1 MSDSNVIICND
12 KTLKTEIGEGL
23 VLIDFMADWCNPCQ
37 QLMPILD
44 EVAAEQAGKAKVIKV
59 NVDQSPA
66 STKEYGVRGIPALF
80 VIKNGE
86 VVQKLVG
93 TQTKAKLI
101 EVLNKHA

>member
-1 MSDSNVIICND
+1 MSKVIACTD
-12 KTLKTEIGEGL
+12 ETLKTESSEGL

-44 EVAAEQAGKAKVIKV
+44 EVAQEHDGQAKIVKV

-80 VIKNGE
+80 IVKNGE
-86 VVQKLVG
+86 IVQRLVG
-93 TQTKAKLI
+93 LQTKDALTKA
-101 EVLNKHA
+101 LNSHA